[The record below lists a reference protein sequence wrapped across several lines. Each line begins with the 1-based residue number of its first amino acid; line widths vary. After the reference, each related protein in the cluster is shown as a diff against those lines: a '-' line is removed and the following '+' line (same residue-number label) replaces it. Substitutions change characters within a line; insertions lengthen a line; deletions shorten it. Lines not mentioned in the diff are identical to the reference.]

1 MRCCVTCPIVR
12 HAGDALNTHKWST
25 HCRGSKRDLVD
36 AIGTNRMAL
45 RGVLETEA
53 LDITMEMSAALKG
66 EVIANGVVT
75 PRVTA

>member
-1 MRCCVTCPIVR
+1 M
-12 HAGDALNTHKWST
+12 S
-25 HCRGSKRDLVD
+25 